1 MNHTNTHPMEDH
13 IITLKTYETTL
24 EAMVD
29 QEILRANDIE
39 CFINN
44 EQLVELYPTFSGIDE
59 GLKIVVFEKDYD
71 RALKLLS
78 ELKQTPANEKKLPG
92 QSADEQA
99 ENHYLYSFSDHDII
113 DVLANPTDWTNEEQ
127 SIANLI
133 LKKRGLKITAEDIR
147 QARTNKNGQVV
158 TVSNSPNKMYLWFLL
173 IGYLSVFNS
182 IFLVARSSVHFIF
195 GLGITQIID
204 TVSFS
209 TFENYKL
216 PAFILS
222 FLISG
227 IFVAIG
233 YFAKAKHKWAYLT
246 GLVLYGLD
254 TSIFI
259 YTNDWLSSA
268 FHIIILI
275 AIVNGTI
282 RLFPGT
288 TKTSG
293 I

>member
-1 MNHTNTHPMEDH
+1 MEDF
-13 IITLKTYETTL
+13 IITLKTYESTL

-29 QEILRANDIE
+29 RDILRANDIE

-44 EQLVELYPTFSGIDE
+44 EQLVELYPTFKGIDE
-59 GLKIVVFEKDYD
+59 GLKIVVFEKDFE
-71 RALKLLS
+71 RALKLLTEVKHAPIGGKS
-78 ELKQTPANEKKLPG
+78 TNHQTENEIV
-92 QSADEQA
+92 
-99 ENHYLYSFSDHDII
+99 ENHYLYSFSDKDII
-113 DVLANPTDWTNEEQ
+113 DVLANPSDWSNEEQ

-133 LKKRGLKITAEDIR
+133 IQKRGLKITADAIR
-147 QARTNKNGQVV
+147 QARMIKNEQ
-158 TVSNSPNKMYLWFLL
+158 TRAVSNSPNRMYLWFLL
-173 IGYLSVFNS
+173 IGYLSILNT
-182 IFLVARSSVHFIF
+182 IFLFIKSNVHFIF
-195 GLGITQIID
+195 GLAVTQIID

-209 TFENYKL
+209 KLENYKIL
-216 PAFILS
+216 AFIIS

-233 YFAKAKHKWAYLT
+233 YFAKALQKWAYLT

-259 YTNDWLSSA
+259 YTNDWLSSS

-282 RLFPGT
+282 KLYPSA

-293 I
+293 N

>member
-1 MNHTNTHPMEDH
+1 MEDF
-13 IITLKTYETTL
+13 IITLKTYESTL

-29 QEILRANDIE
+29 RDILRANDIE

-44 EQLVELYPTFSGIDE
+44 EQLVELYPTFKGIDE
-59 GLKIVVFEKDYD
+59 GLKIVVFEKDFE
-71 RALKLLS
+71 RALKLLTEVKHAPIGGKS
-78 ELKQTPANEKKLPG
+78 TNHQTENEIV
-92 QSADEQA
+92 
-99 ENHYLYSFSDHDII
+99 ENHYLYSFSDKDII
-113 DVLANPTDWTNEEQ
+113 DVLANPVDWSKEEL

-133 LKKRGLKITAEDIR
+133 IQKRGLKITADAIR
-147 QARTNKNGQVV
+147 QARMIKNEQ
-158 TVSNSPNKMYLWFLL
+158 TRAVSNSPNRMYLWFLL
-173 IGYLSVFNS
+173 IGYLSILNT
-182 IFLVARSSVHFIF
+182 IFLFIKSNVHFIF
-195 GLGITQIID
+195 GLAVTQIID

-209 TFENYKL
+209 KLENYKIL
-216 PAFILS
+216 AFIIS

-233 YFAKAKHKWAYLT
+233 YFAKALQKWAYLT

-259 YTNDWLSSA
+259 YTNDWLSSS

-282 RLFPGT
+282 KLYPAA

-293 I
+293 N

>member
-1 MNHTNTHPMEDH
+1 MEDF
-13 IITLKTYETTL
+13 IITLKTYESTL

-29 QEILRANDIE
+29 RDILRANDIE

-44 EQLVELYPTFSGIDE
+44 EQLVELYPTFKGIDE
-59 GLKIVVFEKDYD
+59 GLKIVVFEKDFE
-71 RALKLLS
+71 RALKLLTEVKHAPIGGKS
-78 ELKQTPANEKKLPG
+78 TNHQTENEIV
-92 QSADEQA
+92 
-99 ENHYLYSFSDHDII
+99 ENHYLYSFSDKDII
-113 DVLANPTDWTNEEQ
+113 DVLANPVDWSKEEL

-133 LKKRGLKITAEDIR
+133 IQKRGLKITADAIR
-147 QARTNKNGQVV
+147 QARMIKNEQ
-158 TVSNSPNKMYLWFLL
+158 TRAVSNSPNRMYLWFLL
-173 IGYLSVFNS
+173 IGYLSILNT
-182 IFLVARSSVHFIF
+182 IFLFIKSNVHFIF
-195 GLGITQIID
+195 GLAVTQIID

-209 TFENYKL
+209 KLENYKIL
-216 PAFILS
+216 AFIIS

-233 YFAKAKHKWAYLT
+233 YFAKALQKWAYLT

-259 YTNDWLSSA
+259 YTNDWLSSS

-282 RLFPGT
+282 KLYPSA

-293 I
+293 N

>member
-1 MNHTNTHPMEDH
+1 MEDF
-13 IITLKTYETTL
+13 IITLKTYESTL

-29 QEILRANDIE
+29 RDILRANDIE

-44 EQLVELYPTFSGIDE
+44 EQLVELYPTFKGIDE
-59 GLKIVVFEKDYD
+59 GLKIVVFEKDFE
-71 RALKLLS
+71 RALKLLTEVKHAPIGGKS
-78 ELKQTPANEKKLPG
+78 TNHQTENEIV
-92 QSADEQA
+92 
-99 ENHYLYSFSDHDII
+99 ENHYLYSFSDKDII
-113 DVLANPTDWTNEEQ
+113 DVLANPVDWSKEEL

-133 LKKRGLKITAEDIR
+133 IQKRGLKITADAIR
-147 QARTNKNGQVV
+147 QARMIKNEQ
-158 TVSNSPNKMYLWFLL
+158 TRAVSNSPNRMYLWFLL
-173 IGYLSVFNS
+173 IGYLSILNT
-182 IFLVARSSVHFIF
+182 IFLFIKSNVHFIF
-195 GLGITQIID
+195 GLAITQIID

-209 TFENYKL
+209 KLENYKIL
-216 PAFILS
+216 AFIIS

-233 YFAKAKHKWAYLT
+233 YFAKALQKWAYLT

-259 YTNDWLSSA
+259 YTNDWLSSS

-282 RLFPGT
+282 KLYPSA

-293 I
+293 N

>member
-1 MNHTNTHPMEDH
+1 MEDH

-288 TKTSG
+288 TKTSR